1 MRSKRAKDAAAH
13 LLREPL
19 IHVPLPRLL
28 DWFTSREL
36 RAIAVHGSCCCISPA
51 CKWYRGGGDAIPRRA
66 EG

>member
-1 MRSKRAKDAAAH
+1 MMRSKRAKDAAAH

-36 RAIAVHGSCCCISPA
+36 RAIAVHGS
-51 CKWYRGGGDAIPRRA
+51 
-66 EG
+66 